1 MRQKKDRDVV
11 TALEHERVS
20 ARASREKYDGEAGEE
35 HTHVGAVSQPR
46 FGSTVRDG
54 AQHRCGFN
62 VAKRIPATRVIGLY
76 GGYGQSGCPERETE
90 GRVHAA
96 GLTGARLC

>member
-1 MRQKKDRDVV
+1 MV

-20 ARASREKYDGEAGEE
+20 ARKVERKYDGEAGEE

-54 AQHRCGFN
+54 GA
-62 VAKRIPATRVIGLY
+62 APLRV
-76 GGYGQSGCPERETE
+76 
-90 GRVHAA
+90 
-96 GLTGARLC
+96 

>member
-1 MRQKKDRDVV
+1 MV

-20 ARASREKYDGEAGEE
+20 ARQDERNMTPRPSRS
-35 HTHVGAVSQPR
+35 THAWAQLSQPR

-76 GGYGQSGCPERETE
+76 GGYGQPRERP
-90 GRVHAA
+90 RDMLLQA
-96 GLTGARLC
+96 

>member
-1 MRQKKDRDVV
+1 MFTRPQLAAAAGACA
-11 TALEHERVS
+11 TA
-20 ARASREKYDGEAGEE
+20 
-35 HTHVGAVSQPR
+35 R

-90 GRVHAA
+90 GHVAT

>member
-1 MRQKKDRDVV
+1 MTWSRPWSTNEFR
-11 TALEHERVS
+11 LGG
-20 ARASREKYDGEAGEE
+20 REKHDDEAGEE
-35 HTHVGAVSQPR
+35 HTRERGRSEPAEVWEHGAR
-46 FGSTVRDG
+46 R
-54 AQHRCGFN
+54 HRCGFN

-96 GLTGARLC
+96 GLTDARLC